1 MLPIASCTTPV
12 AIPSSQ
18 ELAVMAR
25 LEQRLAPTTSEPT
38 DKPNIG
44 VCGAATLQ
52 LLLDAFRY
60 AGESS
65 GDLGFGTDEWSELLR
80 AQKRTRLK
88 NEHETRKQ
96 RCQ

>member
-1 MLPIASCTTPV
+1 MKNVANRKLHHPL

-44 VCGAATLQ
+44 VCGAATLP
-52 LLLDAFRY
+52 LLTP
-60 AGESS
+60 S
-65 GDLGFGTDEWSELLR
+65 GTR
-80 AQKRTRLK
+80 ANPR
-88 NEHETRKQ
+88 ET
-96 RCQ
+96 